1 MGSALAF
8 AGMRRTLLGTALTL
22 AIGGFASLAVS
33 NNETLTP
40 RPRYVSPT
48 FGTTGPFDSLPG
60 ATSTS
65 AAERARRTHNTWLN
79 GDYLETARGLPPG
92 TTTTTPQDPD
102 TQVDAFRRRARRF
115 PSGKARAAARTL
127 PSPRLRPTTAR
138 PLKAMAPSS
147 SILARRRS
155 HQAHRRT
162 VTSPHKGERPP
173 EGQPL
178 SLHEYVCVRLR
189 RANVGGL
196 QSFIALLDVELDSL
210 TLGQAAVA
218 VHLDRAEVHEDVRRA
233 VGLRDEPVALLAVE
247 PFDGAGGHGHSPLL
261 R

>member
-60 ATSTS
+60 TTSTS

-79 GDYLETARGLPPG
+79 GDYLETGRGLLPG

-102 TQVDAFRRRARRF
+102 TQVDAAVPPAGAQVSFGQGPGSCTDVAI
-115 PSGKARAAARTL
+115 
-127 PSPRLRPTTAR
+127 TALT
-138 PLKAMAPSS
+138 PDDCP
-147 SILARRRS
+147 
-155 HQAHRRT
+155 
-162 VTSPHKGERPP
+162 PP
-173 EGQPL
+173 EGDGPVIVDPGPTPDP
-178 SLHEYVCVRLR
+178 SGAPKDGFV
-189 RANVGGL
+189 
-196 QSFIALLDVELDSL
+196 
-210 TLGQAAVA
+210 AA
-218 VHLDRAEVHEDVRRA
+218 
-233 VGLRDEPVALLAVE
+233 
-247 PFDGAGGHGHSPLL
+247 
-261 R
+261 